1 MAFLGE
7 MWSAVAGTVLL
18 FGQGWAVRLAGVFL
32 IVRTADTQKGF
43 DLVEPLVVCA
53 VTAVLVGAFKLWLSH
68 GQDAAPSQGPEASQQ
83 ERGPA
88 N

>member
-32 IVRTADTQKGF
+32 IVRAADTNKGF
-43 DLVEPLVVCA
+43 DLIAPLVVCA
-53 VTAVLVGAFKLWLSH
+53 VTAVLAAGCKFWLGF
-68 GQDAAPSQGPEASQQ
+68 GQDAAPSQSPEAPEQA
-83 ERGPA
+83 RAPA
-88 N
+88 D